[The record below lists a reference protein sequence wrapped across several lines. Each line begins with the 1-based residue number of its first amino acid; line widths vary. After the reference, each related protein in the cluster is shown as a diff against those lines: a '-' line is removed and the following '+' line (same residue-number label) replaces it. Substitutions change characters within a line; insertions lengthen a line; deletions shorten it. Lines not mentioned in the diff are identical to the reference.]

1 MAKNIGIQVK
11 SPSRT
16 CTNRLCPFCGSLSLR
31 GKMVSGTIVS
41 HKAKNMVV
49 VEREYSR
56 FVSKYKRYERSQSR
70 LHAFISECMDASE
83 GNKVKIHSLEFMPD
97 IPGSY
102 TFSTTP
108 TMDREMNQLEAVY
121 NVGDN

>member
-31 GKMVSGTIVS
+31 GKMISGTIVS

-70 LHAFISECMDASE
+70 LHAFISDCMDASE
-83 GNKVKIHSLEFMPD
+83 GNKVKIAECRPLSKTISF
-97 IPGSY
+97 
-102 TFSTTP
+102 
-108 TMDREMNQLEAVY
+108 AVVEV
-121 NVGDN
+121 NE